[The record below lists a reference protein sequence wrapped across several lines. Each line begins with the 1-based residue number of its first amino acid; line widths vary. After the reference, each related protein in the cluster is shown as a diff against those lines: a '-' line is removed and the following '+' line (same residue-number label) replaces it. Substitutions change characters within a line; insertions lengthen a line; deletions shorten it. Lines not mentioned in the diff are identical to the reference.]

1 VWYLVILEVS
11 VDIQSLSSLK
21 HCVYALLWHFLK
33 STDDIEKNLWF
44 LAVTL
49 TFCIPLHIRQRIMSG
64 YVIKHQY
71 LLLQLQQQILL
82 LVVVVVVVLVV
93 VEAVVVI
100 LLVAI

>member
-1 VWYLVILEVS
+1 MWYIVILEVS

-21 HCVYALLWHFLK
+21 HCIYALLWDFLK
-33 STDDIEKNLWF
+33 STDVIEKNFWF

-49 TFCIPLHIRQRIMSG
+49 TFGIPLYMRQGIMSG

-71 LLLQLQQQILL
+71 LVLQLQQQILL
-82 LVVVVVVVLVV
+82 LLVVVVVVLVV
-93 VEAVVVI
+93 VEVVVVI